1 MGWESL
7 PPAKIE
13 VMATLPQRSWAI
25 AITARATYL
34 KPWYEGFAAAM
45 PPEWRALLLCPA
57 DEPSD
62 HPRDLTTPVHP
73 NLTIN
78 EIPARKRARSGS
90 AQHFGAQYTWMPDS
104 RIATA
109 MDSGRCGGLIAHEF
123 SPFTLTALLH
133 AKRRG
138 LPVISF
144 GDVGRD
150 NAAGYP
156 WKTRLWHLLWSA
168 FIDGRM
174 AGCPAS
180 RVPVSGSRLPFVE
193 SYHAVDSQEFKP
205 MAKPPNQP
213 VTFVFSGQLIERK
226 GLDLWFQAAA
236 RLTAQGY
243 GHFRLRVVGGGDEAW
258 ARDCAEKAGVG
269 HLVEWSGF
277 LQRDAMKQALGT
289 ADVFVLPSRFDSYA
303 VVVHEAACLGLP
315 LLVSRH
321 AGAAEAIVEN
331 GVNGWQFDPAD
342 ASAFADHMRAML
354 DPSTRAHFGTAARAK
369 GEQLCARR
377 RGAAVWQWITETYL
391 N

>member
-1 MGWESL
+1 MEPL
-7 PPAKIE
+7 Q
-13 VMATLPQRSWAI
+13 QRSWAI

-45 PPEWRALLLCPA
+45 PPEWRALLICPV
-57 DEPSD
+57 DEAGD

-73 NLTIN
+73 NLTIH
-78 EIPARKRARSGS
+78 EIPAARRTLSSGGGHT
-90 AQHFGAQYTWMPDS
+90 AQHYGARHRWLPDS
-104 RIATA
+104 RISAA
-109 MDSGRCGGLIAHEF
+109 MDAAACGGLIAHEF

-133 AKRRG
+133 AKRRR
-138 LPVISF
+138 LPVVSF

-150 NAAGYP
+150 NAAAYP
-156 WKTRLWHLLWSA
+156 WQTRLWHLIWSA

-193 SYHAVDSQEFKP
+193 SYHAVDSREFTP
-205 MAKPPNQP
+205 MPKPPAQP

-236 RLTAQGY
+236 RLVQA
-243 GHFRLRVVGGGDEAW
+243 GHDDFRLRVVGGGDESW
-258 ARDCAEKAGVG
+258 ARRCAEATGVA
-269 HLVEWSGF
+269 HRVEWTGF
-277 LQRDAMKQALGT
+277 LQRDAMKQALGK

-321 AGAAEAIVEN
+321 AGAAEAIVEE
-331 GVNGWQFDPAD
+331 GINGWQVDPFDSAD
-342 ASAFADHMRAML
+342 FAARMTAML
-354 DPSTRAHFGTAARAK
+354 DSATRTRLGAAARVQ
-369 GEQLCARR
+369 GEKLCARR
-377 RGAAVWQWITETYL
+377 RGAAVWQWITDTYL